1 MRKLRISIVM
11 IIMALSIAAIGSAA
25 ISSLTFERSVAAGQ
39 ILLDTDPNVAVQ
51 ITNNSSYP
59 NLVVTN
65 PDGKISLN
73 LNEAINNSSSGGF
86 NTDATYSIG
95 TFASG
100 VVKIKN
106 NSDVDIIVTLT
117 NDVGNLGALTLLPS
131 NNASPTIAVGTSRDF
146 YFVLDTTNQDAVKA
160 INAVLKVEGIK

>member
-1 MRKLRISIVM
+1 MRKIRISIAM
-11 IIMALSIAAIGSAA
+11 IIMAISITAMGSAA
-25 ISSLTFERSVAAGQ
+25 ISTLTFERSVAAGQ

-51 ITNNSSYP
+51 ITNNSTYP

-73 LNEAINNSSSGGF
+73 LNEAVNNASSSGF

-95 TFASG
+95 TFESG

-106 NSDVDIIVTLT
+106 NSDIPVTVTLT
-117 NDVGNLGALTLLPS
+117 NDANNLGALTLLPS
-131 NNASPTIAVGTSRDF
+131 NNASPTIEVGTSRNF
-146 YFVLDTTNQDAVKA
+146 YFVLNTTNQDAVKA